1 MKTMRLCNLP
11 AVLLFVLGAF
21 MPAASAMEVS
31 ALLDKVAV
39 AYGINTLADGVK
51 GIRQTGRTF
60 SSMRQEEGP
69 ILRTYQHPD
78 RLRIE
83 IRYPGSEEIRVLN
96 GSQAW
101 KQNEPITGSFHA
113 AMILQAARMALPW
126 SLQKD
131 RSSLR
136 DLGTLK
142 FEDGKN
148 LQVLEQPLGIGLVM
162 RATIDTDTGRILRSV
177 GRMTGNMGIM
187 EFGTIYED
195 FRKHDGL
202 LYAATERHFA
212 MNQATGYTHID
223 KIEFVD
229 ALPET
234 LFLPDGK
241 AAAKTRI

>member
-1 MKTMRLCNLP
+1 MKTMRLRSLP
-11 AVLLFVLGAF
+11 AILLFVLGTF
-21 MPAASAMEVS
+21 MPAASAMEIS
-31 ALLDKVAV
+31 ALLDKVA
-39 AYGINTLADGVK
+39 ATYGINSLAGGIK

-69 ILRTYQHPD
+69 IVRTYQHPD

-83 IRYPGSEEIRVLN
+83 IRYPGSEEVRVLN

-101 KQNEPITGSFHA
+101 KQGEPITGSFHA

-126 SLQKD
+126 NLQKD

-142 FEDGKN
+142 LDDGKN
-148 LQVLEQPLGIGLVM
+148 IQVLEQPLGIGLVM
-162 RATIDTDTGRILRSV
+162 RATIDTDTGHILRSV
-177 GRMTGNMGIM
+177 GRMTGSMGIM

-195 FRKHDGL
+195 FRMQDGL

-229 ALPET
+229 ALPEKQFIPEEKSAT
-234 LFLPDGK
+234 
-241 AAAKTRI
+241 KTRI